1 MFFMNEQNN
10 CEGKS
15 PLCGMHHRRGALKAL
30 FIVLAIYVG
39 VLAISEIKKMSIIG
53 KDIAPQATISVSGEG
68 EQFAKPD
75 IATLSFTVRDTQKV
89 VVDAQGAVTK
99 KTDAALAALK
109 ALGINKKDIKTTS
122 YNINPHYEWN
132 QGVCPLS
139 ISEGGVAYP
148 CPPGK
153 QVLTGYEVSQSVE
166 VKVRAIDT
174 TGAVLGKLGD
184 LGIIEVGQVAFSIEN
199 EDKIKADARAEAITK
214 AQDQAKTLAKQLGV
228 SLARIVSFSES
239 SGGIIPYYMKADSVG
254 TGMAT
259 PSAAPSVP
267 TGENRIVSNVTIVY
281 EIR

>member
-1 MFFMNEQNN
+1 MEDQKNM
-10 CEGKS
+10 CECKS
-15 PLCGMHHRRGALKAL
+15 PLCGMHRRHGALKML
-30 FIVLAIYVG
+30 LVILAIYVG
-39 VLAISEIKKMSIIG
+39 VLTIGEIKKVGIIG
-53 KDIAPQATISVSGEG
+53 KDVAPQATIVVSGEG

-75 IATLSFTVRDTQKV
+75 IATLSYTVRDTKKIV
-89 VVDAQGAVTK
+89 ADAQKAVTT
-99 KTDAALAALK
+99 KTDSVFAALK
-109 ALGINKKDIKTTS
+109 ALGIADKDVKTIS

-132 QGVCPLS
+132 QGVYCPVS
-139 ISEGGVAYP
+139 MSPEGVAYP
-148 CPPGK
+148 CPPGR

-184 LGIIEVGQVAFSIEN
+184 LGVTEVGTVSFSIED
-199 EDKIKADARAEAITK
+199 EDAVKAKARDEAITK
-214 AQDQAKTLAKQLGV
+214 AKDQAQILADQLGV

-239 SGGIIPYYMKADSVG
+239 GGGFMPYYMKADSVG

-267 TGENRIVSNVTIVY
+267 TGENRIVSNVTITY